1 MDILFRK
8 LNFIII
14 LININKF
21 LSGIFV
27 FANKLINAYMHTTYT
42 YMKYLMTE
50 WKI

>member
-1 MDILFRK
+1 MDILFTK

-27 FANKLINAYMHTTYT
+27 FANKLINAYMHTQY
-42 YMKYLMTE
+42 
-50 WKI
+50 IHI